1 MCEKVFSKSK
11 GDSHHTN
18 GFCLLSTALYLA
30 TSIFKILPYVAVA
43 FSRSVFLRKKRAEM

>member
-11 GDSHHTN
+11 GDSHQTN
-18 GFCLLSTALYLA
+18 GFCLLLTALYLA

-43 FSRSVFLRKKRAEM
+43 FATTPCFVIKIADK